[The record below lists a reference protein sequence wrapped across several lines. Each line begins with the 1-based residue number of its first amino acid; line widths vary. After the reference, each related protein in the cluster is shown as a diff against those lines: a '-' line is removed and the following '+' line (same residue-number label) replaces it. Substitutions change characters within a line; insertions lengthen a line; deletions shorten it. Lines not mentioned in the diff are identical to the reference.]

1 MLSCINNGEDC
12 IKLWSKS
19 VPFRTTGTSEL
30 LSPLTSW
37 QVQFREVYHF
47 GLSILFFLP
56 SRSLNSWLLFILV
69 VEFLEA
75 LQRVKKSRPLVAK
88 HERKDEF
95 RTVNALPK
103 CLQTH
108 SGGQETVPFPCI
120 QPGDMLCCA
129 IALYLTAVSQQES
142 RDLTPEMPPDY
153 CCRAWG
159 CSCRANF
166 CHPSPGA
173 EFLRTLS
180 AAYQPHFRGDELLLI
195 ALFKWAKHT
204 RRSLVKFWL
213 RLRQVVLIH
222 HHVSVIS
229 Y

>member
-1 MLSCINNGEDC
+1 MERAALSCEVALCLSG
-12 IKLWSKS
+12 L
-19 VPFRTTGTSEL
+19 TGISEL

-47 GLSILFFLP
+47 GPNILFLP
-56 SRSLNSWLLFILV
+56 SQSLNIWLLLILV
-69 VEFLEA
+69 VKSLEA
-75 LQRVKKSRPLVAK
+75 LQKVKKSRPLVAK
-88 HERKDEF
+88 RETKDEY
-95 RTVNALPK
+95 RTVNVLPK
-103 CLQTH
+103 CLQPH
-108 SGGQETVPFPCI
+108 SDEQESGPFSLHSSWTRAL
-120 QPGDMLCCA
+120 LC
-129 IALYLTAVSQQES
+129 LTAAPQQES
-142 RDLTPEMPPDY
+142 RDLAPDMPPDY
-153 CCRAWG
+153 CCRAQG

-180 AAYQPHFRGDELLLI
+180 AAYQPHFRSDELRLI

-204 RRSLVKFWL
+204 RRILVKLWL
-213 RLRQVVLIH
+213 RLRQVVVIH